1 MSDSTSGYPEFRRR
15 LDDVLRQRDP
25 AALRAFL
32 IAEGQWTPETA
43 TDPEAA
49 MWMMIATSPA
59 LANLRDEARQ
69 WLMAHGHAAEAQA
82 IFGAQRSAGKS
93 PHRGGRPHARPP
105 GKGPGKAHKP
115 GQRHDDRHPRH

>member
-49 MWMMIATSPA
+49 RWMMIATSPA
-59 LANLRDEARQ
+59 LAHLRDEARQ
-69 WLMAHGHAAEAQA
+69 WLMAHGHEAEAQA
-82 IFGAQRSAGKS
+82 IFGAKRPAGKA
-93 PHRGGRPHARPP
+93 PHRGGRSHGRSPGNGQGQANKP
-105 GKGPGKAHKP
+105 GK
-115 GQRHDDRHPRH
+115 RHDDRRTRG